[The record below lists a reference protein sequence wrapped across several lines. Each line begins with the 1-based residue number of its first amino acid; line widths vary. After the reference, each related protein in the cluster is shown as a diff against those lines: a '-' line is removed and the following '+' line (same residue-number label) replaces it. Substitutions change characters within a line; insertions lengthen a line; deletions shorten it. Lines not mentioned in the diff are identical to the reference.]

1 MFLLRSTMYLAQR
14 EGKFL
19 DQEVASVVAQSG
31 SRVSLEPARQ
41 QSPLPWKNTL
51 LQEVFLHM
59 VLMVTM
65 SGLV

>member
-14 EGKFL
+14 EEKFL
-19 DQEVASVVAQSG
+19 DQEVASVAVRSG
-31 SRVSLEPARQ
+31 SRVSLERARR

-51 LQEVFLHM
+51 SQEVFLHM